1 MKQQSLF
8 FERKLRRANR
18 TRTRLAETSSLPR
31 LSVHRTLRH
40 IQAQIIEPKT
50 GKILAQSHDINVEK
64 INKTKSATVVGK
76 NIAEKAIKANVSE
89 VVFDRGSFKYHGR
102 IAALADAARES
113 GLKF

>member
-1 MKQQSLF
+1 MKNLELYHQ
-8 FERKLRRANR
+8 RKLRRVNR
-18 TRTRLAETSSLPR
+18 TRTKLSDTASLPR

-50 GKILAQSHDINVEK
+50 GNILAHSHDLKVN
-64 INKTKSATVVGK
+64 NGTKTDSATAVGK
-76 NIAEKAIKANVSE
+76 SIAEKALKANVDK